1 MEELGTEKYNYT
13 VTALL
18 FLSKKKKKK
27 LCRLRCVGFGTATR
41 QAISSYTALFNG
53 KVVLFTIS
61 RHIQ

>member
-18 FLSKKKKKK
+18 FLSKKKKK
-27 LCRLRCVGFGTATR
+27 LCRLRCVGFGAATR